1 MSLECA
7 GCHSEE
13 PEGRRR
19 ISPLTLC
26 RCRCCPVAG
35 SRLPVPCRSA
45 AGSWLTARSMVA
57 AGDGRPA
64 HRRQAICSKPYRNG
78 PFGALLARF
87 SVRIAVFEA
96 PEGFGCQNGRKIA
109 PKAPGNFQFFTPTF
123 QKFSTFFAFFRF
135 FDPPVRCF
143 SVCED
148 GNGKTKGNRQR
159 ATDSD
164 SGCALLA
171 ATRSGARERTRN
183 VAWAFSLAPALPR
196 FYRAGQRSRSGQ

>member
-1 MSLECA
+1 MLDKVPPDLGMDVSTLAYYSSMRYA
-7 GCHSEE
+7 GIIPSVHALHYWM
-13 PEGRRR
+13 
-19 ISPLTLC
+19 SPLQTIFVLI
-26 RCRCCPVAG
+26 
-35 SRLPVPCRSA
+35 S
-45 AGSWLTARSMVA
+45 
-57 AGDGRPA
+57 
-64 HRRQAICSKPYRNG
+64 
-78 PFGALLARF
+78 
-87 SVRIAVFEA
+87 
-96 PEGFGCQNGRKIA
+96 
-109 PKAPGNFQFFTPTF
+109 FQFFTPTF
-123 QKFSTFFAFFRF
+123 RKFSTFFAFFRF

-196 FYRAGQRSRSGQ
+196 FYRAG